1 MVTIKVMLLGSEL
14 VGKTSLIVCLTTR
27 IFPRDSL
34 PTVFDTFSTQI
45 TVNERTVVLNVWDTA
60 PQEEHRLSVRQ
71 FYYPLTDVFIICFSI
86 GDPASFERVWSD
98 WYSEVHRL
106 RPNAPVLL
114 VGTKKDLRHDSATI
128 LGLLQHQS
136 APVTY
141 QQGVRLARRMR
152 AAKYVECSA
161 LLRDGVAEVFE
172 EAARAVLRAG
182 HAKRARAC
190 VLT

>member
-14 VGKTSLIVCLTTR
+14 VGKTSLIVCLTTH

-34 PTVFDTFSTQI
+34 PTVFDTFSTQL

-60 PQEEHRLSVRQ
+60 PQEEHLLSVRQ

-86 GDPASFERVWSD
+86 GDPTSFERVWSD
-98 WYSEVHRL
+98 WYSEVHRH
-106 RPNAPVLL
+106 RPNVPVLL
-114 VGTKKDLRHDSATI
+114 VGTKKDLRQDSDTVH
-128 LGLLQHQS
+128 GLLQRQS

-141 QQGVRLARRMR
+141 QQGARLARRMR
-152 AAKYVECSA
+152 AAKYLECSA
-161 LLRDGVAEVFE
+161 LLREGVREVFE
-172 EAARAVLRAG
+172 EAARAVLHRG
-182 HAKRARAC
+182 RTKRARSC